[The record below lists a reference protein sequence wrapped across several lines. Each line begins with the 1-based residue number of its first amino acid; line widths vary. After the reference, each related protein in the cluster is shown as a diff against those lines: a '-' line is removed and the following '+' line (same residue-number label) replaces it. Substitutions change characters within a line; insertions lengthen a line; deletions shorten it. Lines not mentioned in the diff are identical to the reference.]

1 MSSVLNSPSHKF
13 LSFSQTRNI
22 CLMILVRHALLV
34 INLRERNRERQRWMK
49 RGSKKRR
56 VAVVTSALLGF
67 KKALFIFGDQSRIL
81 RRQWFSFR
89 VSWFIVC
96 WSKLHLAIH
105 DRLNTGESSM
115 TNTEPQEISYNQ
127 ARYWFKHSVP
137 FVSYFTFKYCRKLQ
151 MWFLTWC
158 EQRYC
163 TGWLVIFTS
172 VLGWH
177 NKT

>member
-1 MSSVLNSPSHKF
+1 M
-13 LSFSQTRNI
+13 
-22 CLMILVRHALLV
+22 MLVRHVLLV
-34 INLRERNRERQRWMK
+34 INLRERNRERPRWMK
-49 RGSKKRR
+49 RGSKKRK

-115 TNTEPQEISYNQ
+115 KNTEPQEISYNQ
-127 ARYWFKHSVP
+127 ARYWFKHSNIRFRLPPTSHISILQKTSNVI
-137 FVSYFTFKYCRKLQ
+137 SYMVWAEIWYWVVGYHYKCFSLA
-151 MWFLTWC
+151 
-158 EQRYC
+158 
-163 TGWLVIFTS
+163 
-172 VLGWH
+172 
-177 NKT
+177 

>member
-22 CLMILVRHALLV
+22 CLMILVRHVLLV
-34 INLRERNRERQRWMK
+34 INLRERNGERQRWMK
-49 RGSKKRR
+49 RGSKKGR

-105 DRLNTGESSM
+105 ARLNTGESSM

-127 ARYWFKHSVP
+127 ARYWFKHSNIQFRLSP
-137 FVSYFTFKYCRKLQ
+137 TSHLNTEENCNCDFLHGVSRDIGYHHKCFR
-151 MWFLTWC
+151 LT
-158 EQRYC
+158 
-163 TGWLVIFTS
+163 
-172 VLGWH
+172 
-177 NKT
+177 